1 MVHIATD
8 TTTEPET
15 VGVFVRGQL
24 DLTAASAFRE
34 GLTRATRTSRAVEL
48 HLGRVDFIDGCGL
61 SMLMDAISRAR
72 RAGRELRIVDA
83 SRCVCRLIDITDT
96 ADSLALLPVG
106 SAGWGKRAGDLVG
119 ERTVGGR
126 FETGD
131 DEQPARRAPHAAP
144 RPAFKS

>member
-8 TTTEPET
+8 TTTKPDA

-48 HLGRVDFIDGCGL
+48 HLGSVDFIDGCGL
-61 SMLMDAISRAR
+61 SMLMDAIARAR

-96 ADSLALLPVG
+96 ADSLAPLPGGSVG
-106 SAGWGKRAGDLVG
+106 VQVLNV
-119 ERTVGGR
+119 
-126 FETGD
+126 
-131 DEQPARRAPHAAP
+131 
-144 RPAFKS
+144 